1 MNSIPNPK
9 EEPFNDA
16 VAELQALKPFEREVA
31 EDEVRQTLNDADK
44 VEAEEK
50 EEKE

>member
-1 MNSIPNPK
+1 MDSIPNPK
-9 EEPFNDA
+9 EEPFNEA
-16 VAELQALKPFEREVA
+16 VAELQKLKPVEREIA

-50 EEKE
+50 QES